1 MTIGFT
7 AFQFFTAGGDTLGM
21 SGARI
26 EINGKAAPPQ
36 LLRCL
41 DPPSNVSERD
51 LPVKFCLPY
60 RKRDGT
66 RVIHCIDIDW
76 GRTVEINQLLVW
88 NFNGQ
93 GDLTDR
99 GIKRLFLTVDGEAL
113 SPPQVSSSNFSCDP
127 RLSVTRD
134 ALVQGHLVRRA
145 PGSDHFDYRQTI
157 RFNSFQGLERIGT
170 PQVACN
176 P

>member
-1 MTIGFT
+1 MTFGFT
-7 AFQFFTAGGDTLGM
+7 AMQFINASGATLGM
-21 SGARI
+21 SGAKI

-41 DPPSNVSERD
+41 DPPTNVGERD

-60 RKRDGT
+60 AAPPVAVSQLMLAWGCVCVVACWSRAAAPCRYRKRDGS

-76 GRTVEINQLLVW
+76 GRTVEVSQLLVW

-99 GIKRLFLTVDGEAL
+99 GIKRLFLTLDGEAL
-113 SPPQVSSSNFSCDP
+113 SPPQVSYLFYKTL
-127 RLSVTRD
+127 R
-134 ALVQGHLVRRA
+134 
-145 PGSDHFDYRQTI
+145 
-157 RFNSFQGLERIGT
+157 
-170 PQVACN
+170 
-176 P
+176 